1 VIIRLIIILALAAFL
16 ALGAAWVADRPGEIS
31 VTWLGWH
38 IETSILVAAV
48 ALLIAVALLMFLLSV
63 VRTILRSPDLM
74 ARMIR
79 VRRSARG
86 DRAITR
92 GLIAVGAGDL
102 RMARKYSS
110 EAERLKSGEPLSLL
124 LNAQTAQLSG
134 DRTAAELAFRAMAGR
149 EDTKLLGLRG
159 LFIEARRRE
168 DLPAARNYAEEAA
181 RSAPALAWAG
191 QAALE
196 FRSSSGDWDGAI
208 AVLERNM
215 KNKLIDKPAYKRQR
229 AVLLTASALA
239 AEETDRDH
247 ARSLVLDAIKLAPTL
262 VPAAELAGRLLAE
275 ARKLR
280 KAGKIIEKA
289 WTANPHPDLAQVFA
303 YLRFGDTARDRLA
316 RVQSLAEKAPGHA
329 ESAIAVAR
337 AAIDAQEFAVAR
349 NALKPLLAEPTQ
361 RVAELMAELEH
372 ADTGNDGRA
381 REWMARALRA
391 PHDAAWT
398 ADGFVSDRWLP
409 VSPVTGRLDA
419 LQWKV
424 PLAAIGRHED
434 GALIDDDARAPL
446 VEAQPSQPIAPVS
459 ANDDQPAP
467 SSAAGAANPTVRR
480 SASLSLAQPKAE
492 PRNEPKSEPRVEPVI
507 PLVHAPDD
515 PGPESP
521 AEPES
526 APEVPAD
533 TWWRIRLFK

>member
-1 VIIRLIIILALAAFL
+1 VIIRLIIILALAALL
-16 ALGAAWVADRPGEIS
+16 ALGAAWVADRPGDIAI
-31 VTWLGWH
+31 TWLGWH

-48 ALLIAVALLMFLLSV
+48 ALAIAVMLLMFLWSV
-63 VRTILRSPDLM
+63 VHTILRSPDLM

-79 VRRSARG
+79 RRRSARG
-86 DRAITR
+86 DRAISR

-102 RMARKYSS
+102 RSARKYSA
-110 EAERLKSGEPLSLL
+110 EAERLKSGEPLALL

-134 DRTAAELAFRAMAGR
+134 DRAAAELAFRTMAGR
-149 EDTKLLGLRG
+149 DDTKLLGLRG

-168 DLPAARNYAEEAA
+168 DLSAARNYAEEAA

-196 FRSSSGDWDGAI
+196 FRCASGDWDGAL
-208 AVLERNM
+208 AVLDRNV
-215 KNKLIDKPAYKRQR
+215 KNKLIDKAAYKRQR

-239 AEETDRDH
+239 AEETDRDR
-247 ARSLVLDAIKLAPTL
+247 ARSLVLDAVKLAPTL
-262 VPAAELAGRLLAE
+262 VPAVELAARLLSE

-280 KAGKIIEKA
+280 KAGKIVEKA
-289 WTANPHPDLAQVFA
+289 WLANPHPDLAQVYA
-303 YLRFGDTARDRLA
+303 YLRFGDSAHDRLA
-316 RVQSLAEKAPGHA
+316 RVQSLAEKAPGHV

-337 AAIDAQEFAVAR
+337 AAIGAQEFAVAR
-349 NALKPLLAEPTQ
+349 LALKPFLAEPTQ

-372 ADTGNDGRA
+372 AESGNEGRA
-381 REWMARALRA
+381 REWMARALHA
-391 PHDAAWT
+391 PRDPAWT
-398 ADGFVSDRWLP
+398 ADGFISDRWLP

-424 PLAAIGRHED
+424 PLTALGHA
-434 GALIDDDARAPL
+434 GALIDEHTRTPLLDA
-446 VEAQPSQPIAPVS
+446 PSPQAISPAEISSNA
-459 ANDDQPAP
+459 DQPATR
-467 SSAAGAANPTVRR
+467 AAAAAVADTMVRR
-480 SASLSLAQPKAE
+480 SAPLSGP
-492 PRNEPKSEPRVEPVI
+492 EPRVEPVI

-515 PGPESP
+515 PGPEMP

-526 APEVPAD
+526 APEPPSD